1 MSTEMQLFEHPSF
14 GQVRTIERDGSE
26 ILFCG
31 RDVAE
36 ALGYTNPGKAIRD
49 HALQK
54 GGPKRYPLS
63 TPGGTQE
70 FVFITEADLYR
81 LIFSS
86 KLPAAVEFEAWVTEV
101 VLPSIR
107 KNGMYATPA
116 TVTEMLKDPEAFLEL
131 VQNYVKQQQELSA
144 TRQLLAE
151 AKPKVTYYDI
161 VLKSKSLMTVT
172 QIAKDFGLSAKK
184 LNKLLADAGVQFK
197 QSGQWQLKQKYAVH
211 GYTQSET
218 YVDERGNTHLH
229 TKWTQAGRLFIYDL
243 LKNRFGILPVC
254 ERDANA

>member
-1 MSTEMQLFEHPSF
+1 MSTSLKLFEHPSF
-14 GQVRTIERDGSE
+14 GQVRTYECEGGE

-36 ALGYTNPGKAIRD
+36 ALGYSNPSD
-49 HALQK
+49 ALTCHCK
-54 GGPKRYPLS
+54 GVVKRYPLE
-63 TPGGTQE
+63 TAGRTQAMR
-70 FVFITEADLYR
+70 FIPESDLYR

-86 KLPAAVEFEAWVTEV
+86 KLPAAQEFEAWVTEV

-107 KNGMYATPA
+107 KTGMYATPQ
-116 TVTEMLKDPEAFLEL
+116 TVTEMLNDPEAFLEL
-131 VQNYVKQQQELSA
+131 VQNYVKQQKELSV

-151 AKPKVTYYDI
+151 AKPKLTYYDI

-184 LNKLLADAGVQFK
+184 LNRLLEAAGVQFK
-197 QSGQWQLKQKYAVH
+197 QSGQWQLKQTYAVH

-218 YVDERGNTHLH
+218 YTDAFGGTHLL

-243 LKNRFGILPVC
+243 LKNRYGVLPVC